1 MPANKKNHLASCGYL
16 RGFTGDDGRVA
27 AVNLTARTVYRR
39 RPADVAFRN
48 HFWGRDQHVR
58 DEVEQKLSSVESQM
72 PRVLAAAIENGPPA
86 SGSVDRG
93 LLLEFLA
100 MHFVRNPNW
109 RSLISGLI
117 ERQIAEQRHEG
128 PEHQGLRTVLRS
140 DRYWVDTLL
149 RQIPQVASLLGSTQW
164 APLRF
169 EMPWL
174 ATCDQ
179 PLVAVPFLPPGTPV
193 PAKTNPPLVETIEF
207 RFVLDPSHALILSW
221 LDAPVVRRSP
231 LDVDRR
237 VQPHFVQAAPQLR
250 RRGCPRLRAT

>member
-1 MPANKKNHLASCGYL
+1 
-16 RGFTGDDGRVA
+16 
-27 AVNLTARTVYRR
+27 
-39 RPADVAFRN
+39 
-48 HFWGRDQHVR
+48 
-58 DEVEQKLSSVESQM
+58 M

-100 MHFVRNPNW
+100 IHFVRNPNW

-117 ERQIAEQRHEG
+117 ERQVAEQRHEG

-164 APLRF
+164 ALLRF

-193 PAKTNPPLVETIEF
+193 PYQDKPTSRRDDRVPVRPRSEPCPDPLVARCAGLVELGG
-207 RFVLDPSHALILSW
+207 R
-221 LDAPVVRRSP
+221 
-231 LDVDRR
+231 
-237 VQPHFVQAAPQLR
+237 
-250 RRGCPRLRAT
+250 